1 MTDREPDVEMS
12 AAARVGELRL
22 ECRPQISVVVYANV
36 EAEAQSISRRE
47 NLPDRLQ
54 PGVTYRDGAV
64 RVRIAAWL
72 GSRS

>member
-12 AAARVGELRL
+12 AAARVGELRPG
-22 ECRPQISVVVYANV
+22 CRPQVSVVFHANV
-36 EAEAQSISRRE
+36 EAEAEAISLRD
-47 NLPDRLQ
+47 NLPDQLE

-64 RVRIAAWL
+64 RIRIAAWL

>member
-1 MTDREPDVEMS
+1 VTDREPDVEMS

-22 ECRPQISVVVYANV
+22 ECRPQVRVVVYANV
-36 EAEAQSISRRE
+36 EAEAQSISLRE
-47 NLPDRLQ
+47 NLPGPLE

-64 RVRIAAWL
+64 SVRIAAWL

>member
-1 MTDREPDVEMS
+1 MTEREPDVEMS

-22 ECRPQISVVVYANV
+22 ECQPHVSVVVHSNV
-36 EAEAQSISRRE
+36 EAEAESISRRE
-47 NLPDRLQ
+47 NLPDRLE

-64 RVRIAAWL
+64 HVRVAARL